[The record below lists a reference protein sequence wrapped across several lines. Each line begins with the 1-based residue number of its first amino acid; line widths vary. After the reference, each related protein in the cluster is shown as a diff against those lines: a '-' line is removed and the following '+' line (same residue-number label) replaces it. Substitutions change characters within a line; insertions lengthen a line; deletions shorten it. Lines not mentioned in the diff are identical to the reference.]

1 MFPNLGSD
9 TKIVIWDLLSAFENL
24 SAKFM
29 DSCLYEIIM
38 MNHRD
43 IQFRILMPYRWVNIP

>member
-1 MFPNLGSD
+1 MFPNLGSG

-29 DSCLYEIIM
+29 DPCLYEIIL

-43 IQFRILMPYRWVNIP
+43 IQVRILMPYKWANIP